1 MLRKVILNLKH
12 FTSWFIK
19 GEKKNPNQTKL
30 QKPVCNESCYFSI
43 TIILFNKKRQ
53 RTLGPTKSWNSLK
66 TVPKKLAS
74 GALSRTLCFLWTLV
88 KDCSGDW
95 CVSPFSGCAPS
106 CGVCIGWIWRSP
118 CGSSCSSETP
128 PGPGAPAPPAAWS
141 DDCSGTDT
149 EHRGHQPQPHAL
161 KHISFPS
168 ETCSPGLIFFKDLNN
183 DFKDP
188 ETSWVPS
195 NTISTTLRNLGAPWG
210 KKTYP
215 SPGFVQVSS
224 KDMVRLHV
232 LLHFGSRNVIDD
244 LEVQTHTAAVLT
256 SGTDKHEQ
264 AFRPVRTEKLTKSLI
279 IHLSKGTGWNL
290 KLLLI
295 WQGRFCSHVTH
306 R

>member
-19 GEKKNPNQTKL
+19 GEKKNPNQTKQP
-30 QKPVCNESCYFSI
+30 QKPVCYFSI
-43 TIILFNKKRQ
+43 TIIQRP

-66 TVPKKLAS
+66 AVPKKLAS

-88 KDCSGDW
+88 KACFGDW

-128 PGPGAPAPPAAWS
+128 PGPGAPAPPATWS

-168 ETCSPGLIFFKDLNN
+168 ETCSPFLIFFKDLNN

-195 NTISTTLRNLGAPWG
+195 NTISTTLRNLGAPWR
-210 KKTYP
+210 K
-215 SPGFVQVSS
+215 
-224 KDMVRLHV
+224 
-232 LLHFGSRNVIDD
+232 
-244 LEVQTHTAAVLT
+244 
-256 SGTDKHEQ
+256 
-264 AFRPVRTEKLTKSLI
+264 KLTRLLGLYRFPARTWCVSMSSSTLAPGMLSMTWRSRHTPLPFSRLEQTNISEYSGQSELKS
-279 IHLSKGTGWNL
+279 SQRGW
-290 KLLLI
+290 
-295 WQGRFCSHVTH
+295 
-306 R
+306 